1 MVHSEDTIYYQEGP
15 QCILLLH
22 GYFGSIQE
30 IGRTARALRKAGYS
44 VYAFNLARHGTHSAR
59 DIFNIQSNTWIQQVD
74 EAVRFLEE
82 EGFNQIAIMGL
93 SLGGILALNAVQENP
108 QHFTAVGVF
117 NSPCINGLD
126 PTPIRQYTIQ
136 AIRRILSHRK
146 WSDLA
151 IEAEVEQIGH
161 ELDEQIKDI
170 DTLIRKVRHKL
181 SEIHL
186 PVYIAKSLQDELINP
201 ATQDELARELTQ
213 AEVHLDSFE
222 HGTHVITTSR
232 AFRDFQDALINYLDQ
247 LEW

>member
-1 MVHSEDTIYYQEGP
+1 MVHSEDTIYYQEGS

-44 VYAFNLARHGTHSAR
+44 VYAFNLAGHGTHSVR
-59 DIFNIQSNTWIQQVD
+59 DVFNIQSNTWIQQVD
-74 EAVRFLEE
+74 EAVSFLEE
-82 EGFNQIAIMGL
+82 EGFDRIAIMGL
-93 SLGGILALNAVQENP
+93 SLGGILALNAVQTNP
-108 QHFTAVGVF
+108 QHFAAVGVF

-126 PTPIRQYTIQ
+126 PTPIRHYTIQ

-151 IEAEVEQIGH
+151 IEAEIERIGH
-161 ELDEQIKDI
+161 ALDEQIKDI
-170 DTLIRKVRHKL
+170 DTLIQKVRQQL
-181 SEIHL
+181 SEIQL

-201 ATQDELARELTQ
+201 ATQDELARELTR

-222 HGTHVITTSR
+222 NGTHVITTSR
-232 AFRDFQDALINYLDQ
+232 AFRDFQEALIDYLNQ